1 MDLNNIL
8 NLLITYHLTADEL
21 LFIYLTTLAQDD
33 ERHPEYLKKW
43 FDNGGKD
50 QIESLFTSLKKKKI
64 INKDYNPNVYGPDDI
79 EFNKNFIKSWMKNS
93 RVLGKELF
101 DNYPPFL
108 LINGSYCPIRNIS
121 KKFSTLDEFYFYYA
135 STIGNSIEKH
145 KEIMELLDWGKK
157 NNLINFG
164 ILEFVASNKW
174 IELKMLKDNNVG
186 NVVVNNDSL
195 YVDD

>member
-50 QIESLFTSLKKKKI
+50 QVESLFTSLKEKKI

-93 RVLGKELF
+93 RILGKELF